1 MEALLCSEEMALMN
15 TADRMICGLFIEAG
29 TLFLER
35 WFRYDNVLN
44 VFFLNAVIKKNK
56 KRKRHKSKSSD
67 RSHKIYAKE
76 AKFILMAT
84 HHRRKWRK
92 CLSACVFFFFFFH
105 VCEISL

>member
-1 MEALLCSEEMALMN
+1 MWVIYRSWDFVSGKMVSVC
-15 TADRMICGLFIEAG
+15 
-29 TLFLER
+29 
-35 WFRYDNVLN
+35 NVLN